1 MNTSSSASLEQRP
14 PLWVTTSWDD
24 GYPLDDRL
32 AGLLHRYGIAGTF
45 YVPIRSQLPVME
57 PRQIR
62 DIARGFEIGGHTVNH
77 VRLDSVPAAQAREE
91 IVASKQRLE
100 DITGV
105 PCTMFC
111 PPGGRFNPFHLDAM
125 KEAGYKGARTVEL
138 MSVGLPQAS
147 GTLMVMPTT
156 MQLFPHGP
164 ATYFKNALKRRSWQN
179 LATYL
184 RYGRGSD
191 LPQVMASL
199 LNSLRNTGGV
209 FHLWGH
215 SWEIE
220 HSRLWGTLEVILK
233 QLSAHRDQ
241 CRFVSNGALCQLV
254 AEAQTGRRVVR
265 EDTYATR

>member
-1 MNTSSSASLEQRP
+1 MPTITCSSASPDHRP

-57 PRQIR
+57 PRQMR
-62 DIARGFEIGGHTVNH
+62 HLAQAFEIGGHTVNH

-91 IVASKQRLE
+91 IVGSKQLLE

-111 PPGGRFNPFHLDAM
+111 PPGGRFGQLHLDAM
-125 KEAGYKGARTVEL
+125 KEAGYSGVRTVEL

-147 GTLMVMPTT
+147 GGLMVMPTT
-156 MQLFPHGP
+156 LQLFPHGP
-164 ATYFKNALKRRSWQN
+164 STYFKNALKRKRWQN
-179 LATYL
+179 VTTYL
-184 RYGRGSD
+184 QYGRSSE
-191 LPQVMASL
+191 LPKVVESL
-199 LNSLRNTGGV
+199 LNSLLHKGGV

-220 HSRLWGTLEVILK
+220 HSRLWGTLEVIMK
-233 QLSAHRDQ
+233 QLSAHRDR
-241 CRFVSNGALCQLV
+241 CRFVSNGALCQLHAGV
-254 AEAQTGRRVVR
+254 RVVQ
-265 EDTYATR
+265 EETLATR